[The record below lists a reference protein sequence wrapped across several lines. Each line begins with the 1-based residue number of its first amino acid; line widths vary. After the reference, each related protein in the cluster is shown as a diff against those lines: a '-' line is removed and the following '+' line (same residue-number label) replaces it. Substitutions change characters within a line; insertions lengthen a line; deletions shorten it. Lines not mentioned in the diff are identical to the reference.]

1 MTVAPDIDPHPIP
14 DLVVGPVTRTTL
26 ALFAGASHDHT
37 PLHIDIDFA
46 RAAGHNDVFAHGMY
60 VMANMA
66 RLLTRWRPQRDLL
79 QLGGRFIEIVRV
91 GDVLTCSGHVREV
104 ASVQGERHGKVSI
117 SVVRQDGRQVM
128 SGEATVRLTDA
139 ENVDGPDV

>member
-1 MTVAPDIDPHPIP
+1 MTAGADIDRQVIP

-46 RAAGHNDVFAHGMY
+46 RAAGHEDVFAHGMY
-60 VMANMA
+60 VMAGMA

-79 QLGGRFIEIVRV
+79 NLRGRFIEIVRV
-91 GDVLTCSGHVREV
+91 GEVLTCSGHIRESACVR
-104 ASVQGERHGKVSI
+104 GERHAEVSI

-128 SGEATVRLTDA
+128 SGEATVRLA
-139 ENVDGPDV
+139 ENVEGSDV